1 MITRLLFFLMFLV
14 SSITHAS
21 SLRSIPNFFYEY
33 PSSSIEDLVL
43 GRGCLSLHPSKLGL
57 ACNPAYL
64 AESKNH
70 QLRFN
75 AMFDSNLHK
84 ALAYNDEV
92 KDRDYVGVVRRLVE
106 QRSPVVTRDSASAWY
121 QRNNWAVIATPLRV
135 GFATSVENPAY
146 PEVATQIYRESELAG
161 KMGFN
166 IAENPNLKF
175 GLQARFV
182 QRQYIYQDF
191 DVTSALAD
199 PTIVQFHKENIF
211 FLEPGMT
218 YRWDNSWDPMVS
230 ATLTN
235 MRVAGSGARSNT
247 TPIFDIGTSSRPAF
261 LNNRLQTTLH
271 FTSRADIPDFGRRFR
286 LGGIYQF
293 DGANEIALSSS
304 IAAGEYALG
313 ISGHIDS
320 VVLGFA
326 YKYENLS
333 LSDWNKATVS
343 SGIVQLGLVF

>member
-1 MITRLLFFLMFLV
+1 MSGI
-14 SSITHAS
+14 SHAS

-33 PSSSIEDLVL
+33 PSSSLEDLVL
-43 GRGCLSLHPSKLGL
+43 GRTCLSLHPTKLGL

-64 AESKNH
+64 AGSEKH
-70 QLRFN
+70 QLRLN
-75 AMFDSNLHK
+75 ALFDSNLPK

-92 KDRDYVGVVRRLVE
+92 KDRDYVGVVRRLVD

-121 QRNNWAVIATPLRV
+121 QRNNWAVIATPMRV

-146 PEVATQIYRESELAG
+146 PEVATQIYRESELSG
-161 KMGFN
+161 KMGFHV
-166 IAENPNLKF
+166 AEDPALKL

-218 YRWDNSWDPMVS
+218 YQWENSWDPMIS

-247 TPIFDIGTSSRPAF
+247 TPIFDIGTSTRPAF
-261 LNNRLQTTLH
+261 LNKRLQTSLH
-271 FTSRADIPDFGRRFR
+271 FSSRSDIFDWGRRLR
-286 LGGIYQF
+286 WGGLYEF
-293 DGANEIALSSS
+293 DGANDIALSFS